1 MQMKKVHPRGAKSP
15 MKFRPQGLNN
25 LKKGIIRPPLPPKQ
39 TFLDDPLRI
48 IRCVRFA
55 SRFGFELVSELQES
69 ARDGEIQVRSFRF
82 CNMPDLCLNTLALV
96 ESRPPY
102 YKR

>member
-1 MQMKKVHPRGAKSP
+1 MQSSSFVLRVAEVSIECQS
-15 MKFRPQGLNN
+15 QGLDD
-25 LKKGIIRPPLPPKQ
+25 LKNGIIRTPLPPKQ
-39 TFLDDPLRI
+39 TFLDDPLRV

-69 ARDGEIQVRSFRF
+69 ARDGEIQVRLFRF
-82 CNMPDLCLNTLALV
+82 CKMLDLLDIPALV
-96 ESRPPY
+96 ESRLPY